1 MTQLSSHPASQPLSG
16 ARTPMTYARARLWL
30 GISDVGFFVVLA
42 TVLLGIGGGP
52 EIISMLGLAA
62 ASPLAAVAALLAC
75 YVILSI
81 PGDVV
86 GGFILP
92 RRFGR
97 SMTTFGLYFREWLR
111 GVATQFAVMLAA
123 GMVLITVGRL
133 LRVVGFVSAAALM
146 MLTFL
151 QFQLPLA
158 RLVARLRDYSALP
171 PDLASSVNEQS
182 TVAVESND
190 PGFVGGFT
198 GLPGMETLVIPANW
212 IRVLTPQELDIQLR
226 RRMALRTT
234 GTRTRGLIVALG
246 WNLIGLIVCTYATGA
261 AIDTVAGIVSIS
273 LYFTLWSF
281 VGLLLLPTISRRGV
295 YEADRHVLQ
304 NGIRRNELEA
314 VIRKLDQLQEDEP
327 VRPTGVEAIFHPVP
341 SVENRLR
348 ATMQPNLGR
357 GAYHAV
363 RMALPLSWCCL
374 GLLSRA
380 VHCNCGRPSVWVML
394 PGD

>member
-1 MTQLSSHPASQPLSG
+1 MTQLSSHPNSRPISDARPL
-16 ARTPMTYARARLWL
+16 MTYARARLWL
-30 GISDVGFFVVLA
+30 GISNVGFFVVLA

-52 EIISMLGLAA
+52 AIISMLGLEA
-62 ASPLAAVAALLAC
+62 ASPLTVFAALLAC
-75 YVILSI
+75 YLILSI
-81 PGDVV
+81 PGDIV

-92 RRFGR
+92 RKFGR
-97 SMTTFGLYFREWLR
+97 STTTFGQFFIQWLR
-111 GVATQFAVMLAA
+111 GVAIHFAVMLAS
-123 GMVLITVGRL
+123 GMLLLTAGRL
-133 LRVVGFVSAAALM
+133 FGAIGFAGAAGLM
-146 MLTFL
+146 MLGFA

-158 RLVARLRDYSALP
+158 RLAARLRDYPALP
-171 PDLASSVNEQS
+171 TELAPAVSNQS
-182 TVAVESND
+182 YIAVESTD

-198 GLPGMETLVIPANW
+198 GLPGFETLVIPANW
-212 IRVLTPQELDIQLR
+212 IRVLTPKELDIQLR

-234 GTRTRGLIVALG
+234 GTRTRGLMVALG
-246 WNLIGLIVCTYATGA
+246 WNLMGLTICTYAMGGA
-261 AIDTVAGIVSIS
+261 VSSVAGIVSIG
-273 LYFTLWSF
+273 LCFTLWSF

-304 NGIRRNELEA
+304 NGVSRNELEA
-314 VIRKLDQLQEDEP
+314 VIRKLDRLQEDEP
-327 VRPTGVEAIFHPVP
+327 ARPTGVEAIFHPVP

>member
-1 MTQLSSHPASQPLSG
+1 
-16 ARTPMTYARARLWL
+16 MTYARARLWL
-30 GISDVGFFVVLA
+30 GISNVGFFVVLA

-52 EIISMLGLAA
+52 EIIGRLGLAA
-62 ASPLAAVAALLAC
+62 ASPLTAFAALLAC

-97 SMTTFGLYFREWLR
+97 STTTFGRFFMDWLR
-111 GVATQFAVMLAA
+111 GIATQFAVMLAA

-133 LRVVGFVSAAALM
+133 LGAVGIVGAAGLM
-146 MLTFL
+146 MLAFL

-158 RLVARLRDYSALP
+158 RLVARLWDYPALAADLTSAV
-171 PDLASSVNEQS
+171 SEQPY
-182 TVAVESND
+182 VAVESSD
-190 PGFVGGFT
+190 PGFVGGFA

-212 IRVLTPQELDIQLR
+212 IRVLTPQELEIQLR
-226 RRMALRTT
+226 RRMALLTT
-234 GTRTRGLIVALG
+234 GTRTCGLVVALG
-246 WNLIGLIVCTYATGA
+246 WDLIGLIVCTYATGA
-261 AIDTVAGIVSIS
+261 AVDTVAGIVSIS
-273 LYFTLWSF
+273 LCFTLWSF

-314 VIRKLDQLQEDEP
+314 VIRKLDRLQEDEP
-327 VRPTGVEAIFHPVP
+327 VRPTGVETIFHPVP

-348 ATMQPNLGR
+348 ATMQPNIGR

-363 RMALPLSWCCL
+363 RNALPLSWCCL

>member
-30 GISDVGFFVVLA
+30 GISNVGFFVVLA
-42 TVLLGIGGGP
+42 AVLLGIGGGP

-62 ASPLAAVAALLAC
+62 ASPLTAFAALLAC
-75 YVILSI
+75 YITLSI

-86 GGFILP
+86 GGLILP

-97 SMTTFGLYFREWLR
+97 STSTFGRFFMAWLR
-111 GVATQFAVMLAA
+111 GVITQFAVMLAA
-123 GMVLITVGRL
+123 GMVLITAGSFFGA
-133 LRVVGFVSAAALM
+133 VGFVGAAGLM

-158 RLVARLRDYSALP
+158 RLVARLLDYPALP
-171 PDLASSVNEQS
+171 TDLAPAMGDQS
-182 TVAVESND
+182 FVAVESND
-190 PGFVGGFT
+190 PGFVGGFA
-198 GLPGMETLVIPANW
+198 GLPGTETLVIPANW
-212 IRVLTPQELDIQLR
+212 IRVLTPQELDIQLQR
-226 RRMALRTT
+226 RLALRTT
-234 GTRTRGLIVALG
+234 GTRTRGLAVGLG

-261 AIDTVAGIVSIS
+261 AVNTVAGIVSIS
-273 LYFTLWSF
+273 LCFTLWSF

-304 NGIRRNELEA
+304 NGIRRDDLEA
-314 VIRKLDQLQEDEP
+314 VIRKLDRLQEDEP
-327 VRPTGVEAIFHPVP
+327 VRPNGVESIFHPVP

-348 ATMQPNLGR
+348 VTMQPNLGR